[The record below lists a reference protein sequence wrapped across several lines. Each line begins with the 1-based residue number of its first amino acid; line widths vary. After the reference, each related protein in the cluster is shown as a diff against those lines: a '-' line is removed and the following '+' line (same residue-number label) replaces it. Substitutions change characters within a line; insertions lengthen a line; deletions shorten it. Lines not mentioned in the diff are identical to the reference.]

1 MKITVAT
8 VPVRIQSQLKPLE
21 IVQSVKLEL
30 NNDLDSKALDQA
42 IKDVSVSLSKQ
53 AQTPSTPQP
62 NFVVF
67 SGDKQGLIFPESEK
81 TERMQAVVSRLSESQ
96 SKSLID
102 NGFLDND
109 DFLQLA
115 QALDDSELAN
125 LSDALHALQTPPQIN
140 QYSAFTHNGFRESRN
155 FISNLAAMDEAQ
167 RTQVLQKAAEL
178 SQQVAPSEANTYQ
191 ADGLFKQGSRSAND
205 IHNFIGTVNRFGDG
219 EELDD
224 FLNALEQFD
233 PAQQSDL
240 LQVFTTKAKLGFEL
254 AENLQQFK
262 PETQSQ
268 VLSYMAELSRSLSP
282 FQFTSDIQT
291 DPKSLESAGA
301 LINYD
306 DYSRDTVENMMSNV
320 NALMQDYRFDDQQL
334 SDMVSAVQ
342 GLERADQ
349 RAYLEIT
356 HQGLDK
362 LVGGSKEQP
371 LRLDKHNAKALAAIE
386 SLRSSATARELVYR
400 SRMGEENIGSEGQRF
415 FDFKNK
421 ANSHND
427 QRQTIAVLATNAL
440 LNNDDA
446 QSSLKL
452 ATKLSGLEAS
462 QRDAL
467 VDDLAKAAGG
477 FRTLLDHGQI
487 SEADQYQRFEQQSNA
502 LIASSDVE
510 ALLAVEQQI
519 DPVQRPDFWQA
530 ADLLER
536 DVDSLVQ
543 KLEGLNSEG
552 QAAIVATI
560 ATVAEL
566 AEQGELEKDD
576 AREQASELLEL
587 LRS

>member
-1 MKITVAT
+1 MKITAAT
-8 VPVRIQSQLKPLE
+8 VPVRIQNQLKPLE
-21 IVQSVKLEL
+21 IGQPVKLEL

-205 IHNFIGTVNRFGDG
+205 IHNFIGTVNRFGAG
-219 EELDD
+219 EELDG
-224 FLNALEQFD
+224 FLNVLEQFD

-282 FQFTSDIQT
+282 FQFTSDIQS

-342 GLERADQ
+342 DLERADQ

-371 LRLDKHNAKALAAIE
+371 QRLDKHNAKALAAIE

-467 VDDLAKAAGG
+467 VDDLAKATGG

-519 DPVQRPDFWQA
+519 DAVQRPDFWQA

-543 KLEGLNSEG
+543 TLEGLNSEG

-566 AEQGELEKDD
+566 TEQGELEEDD
-576 AREQASELLEL
+576 AREQASELLSAIKE
-587 LRS
+587 